1 MPSADERAS
10 WRTYRPFDEHGCA
23 WRDEDALDMH
33 TGQRLPPD
41 ELLSIAVPLTDSGL
55 TSWRWMPPLRDA
67 GSAS

>member
-23 WRDEDALDMH
+23 WRDEDALDMQ

-41 ELLSIAVPLTDSGL
+41 ELLSIAVPLTD
-55 TSWRWMPPLRDA
+55 
-67 GSAS
+67 